1 MQKQREVRR
10 KPFEATA
17 QLRILMKEYY
27 QELDHAAKSPNE
39 KVAWCTSVGPAEL
52 LLAFDFKVYY
62 PENHGALL
70 GTTRTANEYMPL
82 AHAIGYSPEICSYL
96 TSDIGAFLRNETPL
110 LRAYGIKSVPKP
122 DVLVYNTNQ
131 CREVQEWFSY
141 YARKLGVPALG
152 INSPSALDEVQES
165 HIKDVI
171 EQLHNMI
178 DPLEKISGTQF
189 EMSRLKT
196 TIELSLN
203 CTKVWKAILDIA
215 TNIPSPLTFFDG
227 CIQMAA
233 AVCMRG
239 EQRAIDY
246 YKILL
251 AELNERVINEIGAVD
266 EEKFRL
272 YWEGMPIWG
281 KLRQLSTL
289 LMENQTCLVASTYCN
304 SWIFEA
310 LDPAKPFES
319 IAQAYS
325 EIFINRSEAFK
336 EKYIENHV
344 KRYKI
349 DGIIFHDSR
358 TCASNTN
365 SRYGMSRRLQEEYGI
380 PTLVLDGDLNDLSC
394 YSEEQATTN
403 IEAFIEQLEGV

>member
-1 MQKQREVRR
+1 
-10 KPFEATA
+10 
-17 QLRILMKEYY
+17 MKEYY
-27 QELDHAAKSPNE
+27 QELDRAAKNPNE

-52 LLAFDFKVYY
+52 LLALGFKVYY

-82 AHAIGYSPEICSYL
+82 AHALGYSPEICSYL

-110 LRAYGIKSVPKP
+110 LRAYGIESVPKP

-141 YARKLGVPALG
+141 YARKLGVPVVG
-152 INSPSALDEVQES
+152 INSPRALDEIQES
-165 HIKDVI
+165 HIKDVVA
-171 EQLHNMI
+171 QLNNMI
-178 DPLEKISGTQF
+178 DPLEKISGTPF
-189 EMSRLKT
+189 DKSRLKT
-196 TIELSLN
+196 TVSLSLN
-203 CTKVWKAILDIA
+203 CSNLWKAVLDIA
-215 TNIPSPLTFFDG
+215 TTVPSPLTFFDS
-227 CIQMAA
+227 CIHMAA

-239 EQRAIDY
+239 DQRAIDY
-246 YKILL
+246 YEILL
-251 AELNERVINEIGAVD
+251 AELQERVAKKIGAVD

-289 LMENQTCLVASTYCN
+289 FMENRTCLVASTYCN
-304 SWIFEA
+304 SWIYES
-310 LDPAKPFES
+310 LDPTSPIES
-319 IAQAYS
+319 MARAYS
-325 EIFINRSEAFK
+325 EIFINRAEAHK
-336 EKYIENHV
+336 EEYIEAHV
-344 KRYKI
+344 QRYKI
-349 DGIIFHDSR
+349 DGVVFHDSR
-358 TCASNTN
+358 TCSSNSN
-365 SRYGMSRRLQEEYGI
+365 ARYGMPRRLQEIYGI